1 MNEDIWKHRVY
12 QMVVSAWCLWENPEE
27 KRKLVWEG
35 KQLAQV
41 ISCYYSNWA
50 GVEGA
55 FRKKLRSWNA
65 GLIGNPWLCF
75 IWLWGWFYEATY
87 GERKQL
93 MPLVGRV
100 AAVIPTFPW
109 VGSFRLIGNST
120 GAESERSF
128 LLTAGTFQLRA
139 SSAGQWHRS
148 LSSDCFRLRCA
159 ALTKLNR
166 PQCLEGCRSS
176 VLPTELLWQDS
187 AIGNSQLDGTLKW
200 HTAGLLWRAQ
210 YIKTRS
216 LQALGHSRP
225 HAEDLYSIPCWLLSG
240 PSPVSNSISQYS
252 LALTVGPPSWVRLP
266 CLCPGG
272 HHPHCYSMF
281 LLVEALTASFQ
292 NHND

>member
-1 MNEDIWKHRVY
+1 
-12 QMVVSAWCLWENPEE
+12 MVVSAWCLWENPEE

-55 FRKKLRSWNA
+55 FRKKFRSWNA

-128 LLTAGTFQLRA
+128 LLTAGTFQLQA

-176 VLPTELLWQDS
+176 VLPHWAAATGQCTRKLPARWDTEMAHGWFAVESSIHQDQVTSGSGAQQTTDQRPIQHPMLAPLWPQPS
-187 AIGNSQLDGTLKW
+187 FQLYLPILPDP
-200 HTAGLLWRAQ
+200 HCRATFLGQ
-210 YIKTRS
+210 AALS
-216 LQALGHSRP
+216 LSRR
-225 HAEDLYSIPCWLLSG
+225 I
-240 PSPVSNSISQYS
+240 
-252 LALTVGPPSWVRLP
+252 PPSMLFHVPAAWSPDCLLP
-266 CLCPGG
+266 EPQWLVQADWFCL
-272 HHPHCYSMF
+272 HF
-281 LLVEALTASFQ
+281 
-292 NHND
+292 